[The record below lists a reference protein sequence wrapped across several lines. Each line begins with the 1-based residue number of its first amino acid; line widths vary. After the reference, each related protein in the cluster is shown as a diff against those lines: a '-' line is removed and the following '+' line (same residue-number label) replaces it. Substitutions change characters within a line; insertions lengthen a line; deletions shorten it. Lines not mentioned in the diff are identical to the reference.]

1 MQARSAVLI
10 FASALGFAVPASSL
24 AHGADTHAAPAAAPG
39 EATAVPNRWG
49 ADYFP
54 NFELTTQDGVKVRL
68 YDDLLKGKSVAL
80 NVFYTSCKDEC
91 PLETATLAQVQRLLG
106 ERVGKDI
113 FFYSLSIDPQTDTP
127 RVLKAYAEKFEA
139 GPGWLFLTGKAEEI
153 KVIARKLG
161 LMRSRDRNTRD
172 GHSPILMIG
181 NEPTGQWMR
190 NSAADNPTFLAAT
203 IGTFLGWKETGAQK
217 SYAEAKPIE
226 VGAGEYLFANRC
238 SACHSIGGGEKVGPD
253 LLGIT
258 SRRESAWLARYIRAP
273 DKMLEVGDP
282 VAVSLAEKY
291 KTVRMPNM
299 RLVPNE
305 VADLIQYL
313 KTRER

>member
-1 MQARSAVLI
+1 MRARTTFLI
-10 FASALGFAVPASSL
+10 CATALGFALPASSL
-24 AHGADTHAAPAAAPG
+24 AHGPGTHAAPAAGPD
-39 EATAVPNRWG
+39 EATVVPNRWG

-54 NFELTTQDGVKVRL
+54 NFELITQDGAKVRL

-91 PLETATLAQVQRLLG
+91 PLETAMLAQVQRILG
-106 ERVGKDI
+106 ERVGRDI
-113 FFYSLSIDPQTDTP
+113 FFYSISIDPQTDTP
-127 RVLKAYAEKFEA
+127 PVLKTYADKFGA
-139 GPGWLFLTGKAEEI
+139 GPGWLFLTGKEAEI
-153 KVIARKLG
+153 RVIARKLG

-172 GHSPILMIG
+172 GHSAILMLG

-190 NSAADNPTFLAAT
+190 NSAVDNPTFLAAT
-203 IGTFLGWKETGAQK
+203 IGTFLGWKEAGPQK
-217 SYAEAKPIE
+217 SYAEAKPLEI
-226 VGAGEYLFANRC
+226 GAGEYLFASRC

-258 SRRESAWLARYIRAP
+258 ARRDAAWLARYIRAP
-273 DKMLEVGDP
+273 DRMLAVGDP
-282 VAVSLAEKY
+282 VAVSLSEKY

-305 VADLIQYL
+305 VADVIQYL

>member
-1 MQARSAVLI
+1 MRTAFLMC
-10 FASALGFAVPASSL
+10 ASALGFAAPAWSL
-24 AHGADTHAAPAAAPG
+24 AHGTETHAAPAAASA
-39 EATAVPNRWG
+39 EAAAVPNRWG

-106 ERVGKDI
+106 ERTGKDI
-113 FFYSLSIDPQTDTP
+113 FFYSISIDPQTDTP
-127 RVLKAYAEKFEA
+127 PVLKTYADKFGA
-139 GPGWLFLTGKAEEI
+139 GPGWLFLTGKAGEI
-153 KVIARKLG
+153 RVIARKLG

-190 NSAADNPTFLAAT
+190 NSAADNPTFLAAS
-203 IGTFLGWKETGAQK
+203 IGTFLGWKEVGPQK

-226 VGAGEYLFANRC
+226 MGAGEYLFANRC
-238 SACHSIGGGEKVGPD
+238 SACHSIGGGEKIGPD

-258 SRRESAWLARYIRAP
+258 ARREGAWLASYIRAP
-273 DKMLEVGDP
+273 DRMLAVGDP
-282 VAVSLAEKY
+282 VAVSLSEKY

-299 RLVPNE
+299 RLVPDE
-305 VADLIQYL
+305 VSDVIQYL
-313 KTRER
+313 KTRDR